1 MRLIFAALLLCS
13 SHAFAAPATPVAESG
28 GLLLAQDSKALQMI
42 VVSSDASAELK
53 ATAKELAEILGRVSG
68 GSFEI
73 QVGDGSAG
81 IVLGRLEHFPVA
93 GLEKALEIRGG
104 YDGREA
110 FAIRTEPQRLL
121 LLGATDLGVSHAA
134 FRFLEA
140 LGYRHFF
147 PAKEW
152 EVVPKKPT
160 LRVSL
165 NEISRPAI
173 LSRALSFAFAH
184 YGFDDPALAAQDAWR
199 RHNRVGQ
206 SFRASTGHAVQGI
219 LLTHAKDFEEHP
231 EWLAL
236 RGGKRQM
243 RATTHNYE
251 TAQLCLSNAELRGR
265 ILQWSLA
272 SFRKNPAT
280 DMVSMEPN
288 DGIEHCECD
297 ECKKLGSTTER
308 AYLLANEVARA
319 VSHEFPGKMVGMLAY
334 SDHSAPPSS
343 PLEPNVHVQLTKGY
357 NYGDFTFDELLSQW
371 VKKTPNL
378 GFYTYWS
385 VYDQTM
391 DMPFRHVASQVRPL
405 SEAVKKL
412 AAHRA
417 RSLLA
422 ESVSDWGI
430 SGRGYYLAS
439 KLMWDPEADPTA
451 ILKDFYDNAFGP
463 AAAPMQRFYEAL
475 DGTEVPLPGEH
486 NIGQALFE
494 LDAASH
500 LGAARPDVSAR
511 ISALKQYMHYVHL
524 YTMFSRAKGQGAAGV
539 DAARSSVAAI
549 LEHVVRTRSTMLN
562 SWVAFV
568 AGWSQW
574 RAAEYQEPTWSWAW
588 MTKATPAQPSKM
600 AEWFTLPPPDAAEID
615 RGFKDAQAFF
625 PVPPRW
631 EAAKFSSELVA
642 VNWGIAA
649 RPQPEDRWTTAAR
662 YAFISRRGEPLAV
675 SLKLAP
681 GNIPTWNGSKSYRL
695 LDQAGKVV
703 AEGRAAPE
711 QGRHRVELQVP
722 APGTYSFEL
731 ENPAVN
737 IVLQPTW
744 TVAAAEPGSAFSL
757 DLTRGSITAVGHQA
771 PLYFYVPKG
780 TRELKLFSG
789 LGYKPVFIAP
799 RGERVRELDPVHQ
812 PLDRGFLTIPVT
824 DEQDG
829 KTWSI
834 GGLPFVPGF
843 VRFFNVPN
851 YFASLPEQL
860 VLPRDVAQK
869 DGLEE
874 PK

>member
-1 MRLIFAALLLCS
+1 MRLIFAALLLCN
-13 SHAFAAPATPVAESG
+13 SHAFAAPATSVVESG

-42 VVSSDASAELK
+42 VVSSEASEELK
-53 ATAKELAEILGRVSG
+53 ATAKELAGILGRVSG
-68 GSFEI
+68 GTFDI

-93 GLEKALEIRGG
+93 GLEKALEIRGD

-121 LLGATDLGVSHAA
+121 LLGSTDLGVSHAA
-134 FRFLEA
+134 FRFLET

-152 EVVPKKPT
+152 EVVPKIPT

-173 LSRALSFAFAH
+173 LSRAFTFAFAH

-206 SFRASTGHAVQGI
+206 SFRTSIGHAVQGI

-236 RGGKRQM
+236 RGGKRQT

-265 ILQWSLA
+265 ILQWSLE
-272 SFRKNPAT
+272 SFRKNPAA

-319 VSHEFPGKMVGMLAY
+319 VNREFPGKMVGMLAY
-334 SDHSAPPSS
+334 SDHSGPPSS
-343 PLEPNVHVQLTKGY
+343 PLEPNVHVQLTQGY

-412 AAHRA
+412 AAHHA

-451 ILKDFYDNAFGP
+451 ILKDFYDSAFGP
-463 AAAPMQRFYEAL
+463 AAASMQRFYEAL
-475 DGTEVPLPGEH
+475 DGNQVAFPGEH
-486 NIGQALFE
+486 NIGQALLALSE
-494 LDAASH
+494 ASR
-500 LGAARPDVSAR
+500 LAEQRPDVMAR
-511 ISALKQYMHYVHL
+511 LTALKQYAHYVHL
-524 YTMFSRAKGQGAAGV
+524 YSLFGRARDKGPSGTEEAKALV
-539 DAARSSVAAI
+539 PAI
-549 LEHVVRTRSTMLN
+549 LRHVVRTRSTMLN

-574 RAAEYQEPTWSWAW
+574 KSEEYHEPTWSYASIA
-588 MTKATPAQPSKM
+588 KATPNQPSDM
-600 AEWFTLPPPDAAEID
+600 AEWFKLAPPDAGEIQ
-615 RGFKDAQAFF
+615 RGFEEAREFF
-625 PVPPRW
+625 PVPPAW
-631 EAAKFSSELVA
+631 ETEKFSSDLVA
-642 VNWGIAA
+642 VNWDIEPKA
-649 RPQPEDRWTTAAR
+649 QPNDRWRTSAR
-662 YAFISRRGEPLAV
+662 YAYVSPDGGPLIV
-675 SLKLAP
+675 SLGLGR
-681 GNIPTWNGSKSYRL
+681 GNVPSWNGTKFYRL
-695 LDQAGKVV
+695 LDDKGHAVH
-703 AEGRAAPE
+703 EGTAQPD
-711 QGRHRVELQVP
+711 QGVHRVEMAVP
-722 APGTYSFEL
+722 SAGAYSLEL
-731 ENPAVN
+731 NDPTVN
-737 IVLQPTW
+737 IVVQPTW
-744 TVAAAEPGSAFSL
+744 NIAPEPGTAFSL
-757 DLTRGSITAVGHQA
+757 DLTRGSVESVGHQA
-771 PLYFYVPKG
+771 PLYVYVPKG
-780 TRELKLFSG
+780 TRELRLFSG
-789 LGYKPVFIAP
+789 LGYKPVFFAP
-799 RGERVRELDPVHQ
+799 DGRPVRRLDPVKN
-812 PLDRGFLTIPVT
+812 PADRGFLTLPVV
-824 DEQDG
+824 EGEDG
-829 KTWSI
+829 KTWAV
-834 GGLPFVPGF
+834 GGNRLFRG
-843 VRFFNVPN
+843 
-851 YFASLPEQL
+851 
-860 VLPRDVAQK
+860 
-869 DGLEE
+869 
-874 PK
+874 